1 MNRAA
6 EYIKKHKKEAAALFV
21 SLIGICLIIFG
32 GADGNSRKS
41 PGTDD
46 SVGYYTEYLEKKI
59 ADTVK
64 SIGGI
69 DEAYVLLTL
78 DSSSE
83 YVYGNNTSSDYIIL
97 EKGEEAVLLHEIY
110 PTVRGIAVV
119 CTGGELPRIRETV
132 SELISAATGVPISK
146 IKVAGC

>member
-1 MNRAA
+1 MNKAA
-6 EYIKKHKKEAAALFV
+6 EYIKKHKKEAAALLV
-21 SLIGICLIIFG
+21 SLVGICLILFG
-32 GADGNSRKS
+32 GAGGDAKKS
-41 PGTDD
+41 ASSKDD
-46 SVGYYTEYLEKKI
+46 VGYYTEYLEKKI

-69 DEAYVLLTL
+69 EEAHVLLTL

-83 YVYGNNTSSDYIIL
+83 YVYGESTSSDYIIL